1 MTREDLQQIAE
12 LLQPISD
19 RLQALEKGQER
30 FEARFESLESGQE
43 DLRKGQ
49 ERFEARF
56 ESLESRQEKVETR
69 LENLYDEMLQ
79 TRILVE
85 KQDHNIRLIAEQYGD
100 IAKKLDKVNEK
111 TAQIEDLQDRVRA
124 LETVVISHTTML
136 KELKKAE

>member
-1 MTREDLQQIAE
+1 MTNEEKILQMLGTLATDMASMKTDIDA
-12 LLQPISD
+12 
-19 RLQALEKGQER
+19 R
-30 FEARFESLESGQE
+30 FESMENRQGKLEARFESMEN
-43 DLRKGQ
+43 
-49 ERFEARF
+49 
-56 ESLESRQEKVETR
+56 RQEKVETR

-136 KELKKAE
+136 KELKKTE

>member
-19 RLQALEKGQER
+19 RLQALE
-30 FEARFESLESGQE
+30 
-43 DLRKGQ
+43 KGQ

>member
-1 MTREDLQQIAE
+1 MTNEEKILQMLGTLATDMASMKTDI
-12 LLQPISD
+12 D
-19 RLQALEKGQER
+19 
-30 FEARFESLESGQE
+30 ARFESMEN
-43 DLRKGQ
+43 
-49 ERFEARF
+49 RF
-56 ESLESRQEKVETR
+56 ESMENRQEKVETR